1 MFIMYL
7 HDIVKHIMQAALCF
21 KKTINQRSRLT
32 SGYLVWALTPSS
44 HGDR

>member
-7 HDIVKHIMQAALCF
+7 HDIVKHMQAALCLI
-21 KKTINQRSRLT
+21 KTINQRSRLT